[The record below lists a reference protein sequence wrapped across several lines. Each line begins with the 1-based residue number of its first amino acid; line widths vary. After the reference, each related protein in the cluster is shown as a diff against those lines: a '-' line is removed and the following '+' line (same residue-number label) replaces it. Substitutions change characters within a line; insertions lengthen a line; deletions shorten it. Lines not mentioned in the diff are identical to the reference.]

1 MKQLA
6 IIDDDPE
13 ILKLLEQYLTKNGF
27 EVKAFTDGESFL
39 KADES
44 DFSLIVL
51 DIGLPG
57 VDGLEVCKRVRQ
69 KSNIPIIMLT
79 AASDDLDRILGL
91 ELGSDDYMGKPF
103 NPRELLARIKA
114 LLRRS
119 EIKEEDVDNNIVMNY
134 AARSA
139 FIGGQELELTGTE
152 FDLLC
157 VFHKQIGT
165 VLSRDEI
172 GELLHGRKIDPLDR
186 SNDTIVSR
194 LRHKLSAH
202 FDGEVMRVFQSI
214 GLSSEITSSSLVNK
228 GMLYKD
234 LKSHTL
240 IDWCRSQDIGP
251 MA

>member
-1 MKQLA
+1 MKHLA

-27 EVKAFTDGESFL
+27 EVRAFTDGESFL
-39 KADES
+39 KVDES

-57 VDGLEVCKRVRQ
+57 IDGLELCKRVRQ

-172 GELLHGRKIDPLDR
+172 GELLHGRKVDPLDR
-186 SNDTIVSR
+186 SIDTIVSR
-194 LRHKLSAH
+194 LRHKLSSH
-202 FDGEVMRVFQSI
+202 FDGEIIQSVR
-214 GLSSEITSSSLVNK
+214 GK
-228 GMLYKD
+228 GYVLL
-234 LKSHTL
+234 LKS
-240 IDWCRSQDIGP
+240 
-251 MA
+251 

>member
-13 ILKLLEQYLTKNGF
+13 ILKLLDQYLTKNGF
-27 EVKAFTDGESFL
+27 EVDAFTDGESFL
-39 KADES
+39 KKDINK
-44 DFSLIVL
+44 FNLIVL

-57 VDGLEVCKRVRQ
+57 IDGLEVCKRVRQ
-69 KSNIPIIMLT
+69 SSNIPIIMLT

-139 FIGGQELELTGTE
+139 FIGGEELELTGTE

-172 GELLHGRKIDPLDR
+172 GELLHGRKVDPLDR
-186 SNDTIVSR
+186 SIDTIVSR

-202 FDGEVMRVFQSI
+202 FDGEIIQSVR
-214 GLSSEITSSSLVNK
+214 GK
-228 GMLYKD
+228 GYVLL
-234 LKSHTL
+234 LKS
-240 IDWCRSQDIGP
+240 
-251 MA
+251 

>member
-1 MKQLA
+1 L
-6 IIDDDPE
+6 D
-13 ILKLLEQYLTKNGF
+13 QYLTKNGF
-27 EVKAFTDGESFL
+27 EVEAFTDGESFL
-39 KADES
+39 KKDVNK
-44 DFSLIVL
+44 FSLIVL

-57 VDGLEVCKRVRQ
+57 IDGLEVCKRVRQ
-69 KSNIPIIMLT
+69 NSNIPIIMLT

-139 FIGGQELELTGTE
+139 FIGGEELELTGTE

-172 GELLHGRKIDPLDR
+172 GELLHGRKVDPLDR
-186 SNDTIVSR
+186 SIDTIVSR
-194 LRHKLSAH
+194 LRHKLSSH
-202 FDGEVMRVFQSI
+202 FDGEIIQSVR
-214 GLSSEITSSSLVNK
+214 GK
-228 GMLYKD
+228 GYVLL
-234 LKSHTL
+234 LKS
-240 IDWCRSQDIGP
+240 
-251 MA
+251 

>member
-13 ILKLLEQYLTKNGF
+13 ILKLLDQYLTKNGF
-27 EVKAFTDGESFL
+27 EVDAFEDGESFL
-39 KADES
+39 KQDLNK
-44 DFSLIVL
+44 FSLIVL

-57 VDGLEVCKRVRQ
+57 IDGLEVCKRVRQ
-69 KSNIPIIMLT
+69 DSNIPIIMLT

-139 FIGGQELELTGTE
+139 FIGGEELELTGTE

-172 GELLHGRKIDPLDR
+172 GELLHGRKVDPLDR
-186 SNDTIVSR
+186 SIDTIVSR
-194 LRHKLSAH
+194 LRHKLSSH
-202 FDGEVMRVFQSI
+202 FDGEIIQSVR
-214 GLSSEITSSSLVNK
+214 GK
-228 GMLYKD
+228 GYVLL
-234 LKSHTL
+234 LKS
-240 IDWCRSQDIGP
+240 
-251 MA
+251 

>member
-13 ILKLLEQYLTKNGF
+13 ILKLLDQYLTKNGF
-27 EVKAFTDGESFL
+27 EVEAFTDGESFL
-39 KADES
+39 KKDVNK
-44 DFSLIVL
+44 FSLIVL

-57 VDGLEVCKRVRQ
+57 IDGLEVCKRVRQ
-69 KSNIPIIMLT
+69 NSNIPIIMLT

-139 FIGGQELELTGTE
+139 FIGGEELELTGTE

-172 GELLHGRKIDPLDR
+172 GELLHGRKVDPLDR
-186 SNDTIVSR
+186 SIDTIVSR
-194 LRHKLSAH
+194 LRHKLSSH
-202 FDGEVMRVFQSI
+202 FDGEIIQSVR
-214 GLSSEITSSSLVNK
+214 GK
-228 GMLYKD
+228 GYVLLMKN
-234 LKSHTL
+234 
-240 IDWCRSQDIGP
+240 
-251 MA
+251 

>member
-1 MKQLA
+1 MKHLA

-27 EVKAFTDGESFL
+27 EVRAFTDGESFL
-39 KADES
+39 KEDAS
-44 DFSLIVL
+44 NFSLIVL

-57 VDGLEVCKRVRQ
+57 IDGLEVCKRVRQ
-69 KSNIPIIMLT
+69 TSNIPIIMLT

-172 GELLHGRKIDPLDR
+172 GEMLHGRKVDPLDR
-186 SNDTIVSR
+186 SIDTIVSR
-194 LRHKLSAH
+194 LRHKLSSH
-202 FDGEVMRVFQSI
+202 FDGEI
-214 GLSSEITSSSLVNK
+214 ILSVRGK
-228 GMLYKD
+228 GYVLL
-234 LKSHTL
+234 LKS
-240 IDWCRSQDIGP
+240 
-251 MA
+251 

>member
-27 EVKAFTDGESFL
+27 EVRAFTDGESFL

-57 VDGLEVCKRVRQ
+57 IDGLEVCKRVRQ

-119 EIKEEDVDNNIVMNY
+119 EIKEEDVDNNIVMNF

-172 GELLHGRKIDPLDR
+172 GELLHGRRVDPLDR
-186 SNDTIVSR
+186 SIDTIVSR
-194 LRHKLSAH
+194 LRHKLSSH
-202 FDGEVMRVFQSI
+202 FDGEIIQSVR
-214 GLSSEITSSSLVNK
+214 GK
-228 GMLYKD
+228 GYVLL
-234 LKSHTL
+234 LKN
-240 IDWCRSQDIGP
+240 
-251 MA
+251 

>member
-1 MKQLA
+1 MKHLA

-27 EVKAFTDGESFL
+27 DVEAFTDGESFL
-39 KADES
+39 KEDES
-44 DFSLIVL
+44 KFSLIVL

-57 VDGLEVCKRVRQ
+57 IDGLEVCKRVRQ
-69 KSNIPIIMLT
+69 NSNIPIIMLT
-79 AASDDLDRILGL
+79 AVSDDLDRILGL

-172 GELLHGRKIDPLDR
+172 GELLHGRKVDPLDR
-186 SNDTIVSR
+186 SIDTIVSR
-194 LRHKLSAH
+194 LRHKLSTH
-202 FDGEVMRVFQSI
+202 FDGEIIQSVR
-214 GLSSEITSSSLVNK
+214 GK
-228 GMLYKD
+228 GYVLL
-234 LKSHTL
+234 LKS
-240 IDWCRSQDIGP
+240 
-251 MA
+251 

>member
-13 ILKLLEQYLTKNGF
+13 ILKLLDQYLTKNGF
-27 EVKAFTDGESFL
+27 EVEAFTDGESFL
-39 KADES
+39 KKDVNK
-44 DFSLIVL
+44 FSLIVL

-57 VDGLEVCKRVRQ
+57 IDGLEVCKRVRQ
-69 KSNIPIIMLT
+69 NSNIPIIMLT

-91 ELGSDDYMGKPF
+91 ELGSDDYMRKPF

-139 FIGGQELELTGTE
+139 FIGGEELELTGTE

-172 GELLHGRKIDPLDR
+172 GELLHGRKVDPLDR
-186 SNDTIVSR
+186 SIDTIVSR
-194 LRHKLSAH
+194 LRHKLSSH
-202 FDGEVMRVFQSI
+202 FDGEIIQSVR
-214 GLSSEITSSSLVNK
+214 GK
-228 GMLYKD
+228 GYVLL
-234 LKSHTL
+234 LKS
-240 IDWCRSQDIGP
+240 
-251 MA
+251 

>member
-13 ILKLLEQYLTKNGF
+13 ILKLLDQYLTKNSF
-27 EVKAFTDGESFL
+27 EVDAFTDGESFL
-39 KADES
+39 KEGES
-44 DFSLIVL
+44 KYSLIIL

-57 VDGLEVCKRVRQ
+57 IDGLEVCKRVRQ
-69 KSNIPIIMLT
+69 NSNIPIIMLT

-119 EIKEEDVDNNIVMNY
+119 EIKEKDVDNNIVMNY

-139 FIGGQELELTGTE
+139 FIDGKELELTGTE

-157 VFHKQIGT
+157 VFHKQIGK

-172 GELLHGRKIDPLDR
+172 GELLHGRRIDPLDR
-186 SNDTIVSR
+186 SIDTIVSR
-194 LRHKLSAH
+194 LRHKLSSH
-202 FDGEVMRVFQSI
+202 FEGEIIQSVR
-214 GLSSEITSSSLVNK
+214 GK
-228 GMLYKD
+228 GYVLLM
-234 LKSHTL
+234 KS
-240 IDWCRSQDIGP
+240 
-251 MA
+251 

>member
-6 IIDDDPE
+6 IIDDDSE
-13 ILKLLEQYLTKNGF
+13 ILKLLDQYLTKNGF
-27 EVKAFTDGESFL
+27 EVEAFTDGESFL
-39 KADES
+39 KKDVNK
-44 DFSLIVL
+44 FSLIVL

-57 VDGLEVCKRVRQ
+57 IDGLEVCKRMRQ
-69 KSNIPIIMLT
+69 NSNIPIIMLT

-139 FIGGQELELTGTE
+139 FIGGEELELTGTE

-172 GELLHGRKIDPLDR
+172 GELLHGRKVDPLDR
-186 SNDTIVSR
+186 SIDTIVSR
-194 LRHKLSAH
+194 LRHKLSSH
-202 FDGEVMRVFQSI
+202 FDGEIIQSVR
-214 GLSSEITSSSLVNK
+214 GK
-228 GMLYKD
+228 GYVLL
-234 LKSHTL
+234 LKS
-240 IDWCRSQDIGP
+240 
-251 MA
+251 

>member
-13 ILKLLEQYLTKNGF
+13 ILKLLDQYLTKNGF
-27 EVKAFTDGESFL
+27 EVSAFNNGESFL
-39 KADES
+39 AQDHAK
-44 DFSLIVL
+44 FSLVVL
-51 DIGLPG
+51 DLGLPG
-57 VDGLEVCKRVRQ
+57 IDGLEVCRMLRKN
-69 KSNIPIIMLT
+69 SNIPIIMLT

-119 EIKEEDVDNNIVMNY
+119 EVKDEDVDNHIVMNF

-139 FIGGQELELTGTE
+139 FINGVQLDLTGTE

-157 VFHKQIGT
+157 VFHKQIGN

-186 SNDTIVSR
+186 SIDTIVSR
-194 LRHKLSAH
+194 LRNKLSNH
-202 FDGEVMRVFQSI
+202 FQGEIIQSVR
-214 GLSSEITSSSLVNK
+214 GK
-228 GMLYKD
+228 GYVLLLKD
-234 LKSHTL
+234 
-240 IDWCRSQDIGP
+240 
-251 MA
+251 

>member
-13 ILKLLEQYLTKNGF
+13 ILKLLDQYLTKNGF
-27 EVKAFTDGESFL
+27 EVEAFTDGESFL
-39 KADES
+39 KKDINK
-44 DFSLIVL
+44 FNLIFL

-57 VDGLEVCKRVRQ
+57 IDGLEVCKRVRQ
-69 KSNIPIIMLT
+69 NSNIPIIMLT

-139 FIGGQELELTGTE
+139 FIGGEELELTGTE

-172 GELLHGRKIDPLDR
+172 GELLHGRKVDPLDR
-186 SNDTIVSR
+186 SIDTIVSR
-194 LRHKLSAH
+194 LRHKLSSH
-202 FDGEVMRVFQSI
+202 FDGEIIQSVR
-214 GLSSEITSSSLVNK
+214 GK
-228 GMLYKD
+228 GYVLL
-234 LKSHTL
+234 LKS
-240 IDWCRSQDIGP
+240 
-251 MA
+251 

>member
-13 ILKLLEQYLTKNGF
+13 ILKLLDQYLTKNSF
-27 EVKAFTDGESFL
+27 EVDAFTDGESFL
-39 KADES
+39 KEGES
-44 DFSLIVL
+44 KYSLIIL

-57 VDGLEVCKRVRQ
+57 IDGLEVCKKVRQ
-69 KSNIPIIMLT
+69 NSNIPIIMLT

-119 EIKEEDVDNNIVMNY
+119 EIKETDVDNNIVMNY

-139 FIGGQELELTGTE
+139 FIGGKELELTGTE

-157 VFHKQIGT
+157 VFHKQIGK

-172 GELLHGRKIDPLDR
+172 GELLHGRRVDPLDR
-186 SNDTIVSR
+186 SIDTIVSR
-194 LRHKLSAH
+194 LRHKLSSH
-202 FDGEVMRVFQSI
+202 FDGEIIQSVR
-214 GLSSEITSSSLVNK
+214 GK
-228 GMLYKD
+228 GYVLLM
-234 LKSHTL
+234 KS
-240 IDWCRSQDIGP
+240 
-251 MA
+251 